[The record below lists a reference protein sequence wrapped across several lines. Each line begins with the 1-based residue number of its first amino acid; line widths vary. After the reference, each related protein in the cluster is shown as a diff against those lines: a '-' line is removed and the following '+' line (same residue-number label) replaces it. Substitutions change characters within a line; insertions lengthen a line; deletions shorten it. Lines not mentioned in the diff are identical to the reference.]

1 MWRAGPDA
9 KPRGRRQSGFTLLE
23 ILVVVGLVAMLSLAV
38 LVVPVWVDD
47 QRQLDSESAS
57 LADTLIMLN
66 EQSLF
71 SGRLMALRVTERG
84 WTPLTAIQIE
94 YSLAER
100 SYEAEVLPMVDEMG
114 LSITAW
120 SPLKSGL
127 LTGKYTRESAAQANP
142 TRGEAV
148 KRGLTERNFT
158 IIDALVCVAEE
169 LAVPPSQVAL
179 AWLLARPGIVIPIV
193 GASRPEQLEQN
204 LSAASVSLSAEQLQR
219 LDKASRPPRDF
230 MQVVGMLAPAMMHGG
245 MSVNGVAA
253 AEFKDWTKPGG
264 KNY

>member
-84 WTPLTAIQIE
+84 WTPLTYDVGERAFVPAQGNGLQANRLPE
-94 YSLAER
+94 SLELTWQYDDLPDDEDEER
-100 SYEAEVLPMVDEMG
+100 VSLQDAAKQLVSDDPFGGDDQ
-114 LSITAW
+114 
-120 SPLKSGL
+120 GL
-127 LTGKYTRESAAQANP
+127 LGDDRDRDEPEDGRDEEEEDQEPLPQVFFFPSGETTPITFTVRSRQDLDLEARRQMTALGKVRDPDRDEE
-142 TRGEAV
+142 EA
-148 KRGLTERNFT
+148 LTAPDEKPDDSL
-158 IIDALVCVAEE
+158 IDDDF
-169 LAVPPSQVAL
+169 
-179 AWLLARPGIVIPIV
+179 
-193 GASRPEQLEQN
+193 LE
-204 LSAASVSLSAEQLQR
+204 
-219 LDKASRPPRDF
+219 D
-230 MQVVGMLAPAMMHGG
+230 
-245 MSVNGVAA
+245 
-253 AEFKDWTKPGG
+253 
-264 KNY
+264 